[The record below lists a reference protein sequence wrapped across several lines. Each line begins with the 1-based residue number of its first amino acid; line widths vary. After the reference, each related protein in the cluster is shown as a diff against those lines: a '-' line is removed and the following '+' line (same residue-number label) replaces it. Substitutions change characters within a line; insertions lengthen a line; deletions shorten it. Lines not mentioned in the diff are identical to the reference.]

1 VGTGLL
7 IFFFFTTS
15 FYVLKNIYN
24 TRGSEMT
31 PEGIWVCSLTLI
43 ETLSYF
49 TVYGDMS
56 ISLPRL
62 FILIP
67 LAVRSF
73 EKKSL
78 QDILPQ
84 ATSPLPASLAR
95 A

>member
-1 VGTGLL
+1 MC
-7 IFFFFTTS
+7 IRDS

-31 PEGIWVCSLTLI
+31 PEGIWVCSLILI

-73 EKKSL
+73 EEKNP
-78 QDILPQ
+78 QGVLPQ
-84 ATSPLPASLAR
+84 ASFPLPPRLAR

>member
-1 VGTGLL
+1 
-7 IFFFFTTS
+7 
-15 FYVLKNIYN
+15 
-24 TRGSEMT
+24 MT
-31 PEGIWVCSLTLI
+31 PEAIWVCSLTLI

-73 EKKSL
+73 EKKNL
-78 QDILPQ
+78 QESLPQ
-84 ATSPLPASLAR
+84 TTSPLSASLAR

>member
-1 VGTGLL
+1 
-7 IFFFFTTS
+7 
-15 FYVLKNIYN
+15 
-24 TRGSEMT
+24 MT